1 MRLRLRLQRAGL
13 RGSRPSVHHQLDAV
27 NAQLGA
33 TRSSPPPPHRRPGH
47 LLRTRWGCLAVPALV
62 VGLTLAAT
70 PLWMLSLTLL
80 LGSVCA
86 CAVAGASL
94 VGGGAGTCGDDR

>member
-1 MRLRLRLQRAGL
+1 
-13 RGSRPSVHHQLDAV
+13 
-27 NAQLGA
+27 
-33 TRSSPPPPHRRPGH
+33 
-47 LLRTRWGCLAVPALV
+47 
-62 VGLTLAAT
+62 LTLAAT

-94 VGGGAGTCGDDR
+94 VGGGAATCGDDR

>member
-1 MRLRLRLQRAGL
+1 MRLRLRLWRAGL

-33 TRSSPPPPHRRPGH
+33 TRPRPSSAASSTRH

-62 VGLTLAAT
+62 AGLTLAAT
-70 PLWMLSLTLL
+70 PMWMLSLTLL

-94 VGGGAGTCGDDR
+94 VGGGAATRGDDR